1 MSPRE
6 IAWVETRKAAILK
19 AADSLQGE
27 NPMSVYQSLADFY
40 KRRGGRHSP
49 ESDYGAQ
56 NYLDKTRVPG
66 DTWRVS
72 HVEETG
78 DFYAVRHR
86 WNSDNIVLLL
96 GRVPKELSEREV
108 HHLFSDWAD
117 SETPG
122 RPLYWFRERIEDV
135 RLALL
140 MKPA

>member
-1 MSPRE
+1 
-6 IAWVETRKAAILK
+6 
-19 AADSLQGE
+19 
-27 NPMSVYQSLADFY
+27 MSVYRSLADFY

-49 ESDYGAQ
+49 ESNYGAQ
-56 NYLDKTRVPG
+56 NYLVNNHMPG

-78 DFYAVRHR
+78 DFYAVQC
-86 WNSDNIVLLL
+86 SPSKDNVVILL

-135 RLALL
+135 RLALPL
-140 MKPA
+140 KPA

>member
-1 MSPRE
+1 
-6 IAWVETRKAAILK
+6 
-19 AADSLQGE
+19 
-27 NPMSVYQSLADFY
+27 MSVYQSLADFY

-78 DFYAVRHR
+78 DFYAAQCWRGE
-86 WNSDNIVLLL
+86 DNVVLLL

-108 HHLFSDWAD
+108 HHHFSNWAE

-122 RPLYWFRERIEDV
+122 WPLSWFRERIEDA
-135 RLALL
+135 RLALPL
-140 MKPA
+140 KPTPEDEDHLCLKRGAEVDATYLD

>member
-1 MSPRE
+1 
-6 IAWVETRKAAILK
+6 
-19 AADSLQGE
+19 
-27 NPMSVYQSLADFY
+27 MSVYQSLADFY

-86 WNSDNIVLLL
+86 WNSDNIVILL
-96 GRVPKELSEREV
+96 GRVPKELSEKRGPPPLLRLGGQRNPRTAPV
-108 HHLFSDWAD
+108 LVPGAD
-117 SETPG
+117 RR
-122 RPLYWFRERIEDV
+122 RPAR
-135 RLALL
+135 
-140 MKPA
+140 PAS